1 MNLEDFIENFAAQ
14 FDETEPELF
23 TAETQFK
30 QLDEWSSLAALSI
43 IAMVDDESMESK
55 VKEIIARVLNVAF
68 DRITDDLSSGDIPE
82 WDSVGNLAIIS
93 TIEQE
98 LDLEFP
104 LEDLFDL
111 TSVRSIVEEVEKLTN
126 V

>member
-1 MNLEDFIENFAAQ
+1 MIE
-14 FDETEPELF
+14 
-23 TAETQFK
+23 
-30 QLDEWSSLAALSI
+30 SR
-43 IAMVDDESMESK
+43 
-55 VKEIIARVLNVAF
+55 VKEIIARVLNVDV
-68 DRITDDLSSGDIPE
+68 DRVTSQLSSGDIPE

-98 LDLEFP
+98 LEVEFP

-111 TSVRSIVEEVEKLTN
+111 TSVQSLIDEVTRLTN

>member
-1 MNLEDFIENFAAQ
+1 
-14 FDETEPELF
+14 
-23 TAETQFK
+23 
-30 QLDEWSSLAALSI
+30 
-43 IAMVDDESMESK
+43 MESR
-55 VKEIIARVLNVAF
+55 VKEIIARVLNVAPGL
-68 DRITDDLSSGDIPE
+68 ITDELSSGDIPE

-98 LDLEFP
+98 LDIEFP

-111 TSVRSIVEEVEKLTN
+111 TSVEAIIDEVNKLSN

>member
-1 MNLEDFIENFAAQ
+1 M
-14 FDETEPELF
+14 
-23 TAETQFK
+23 ETQVK
-30 QLDEWSSLAALSI
+30 Q
-43 IAMVDDESMESK
+43 
-55 VKEIIARVLNVAF
+55 IIARVLNVGL
-68 DRITDDLSSGDIPE
+68 DVITDDLSAGDIPE

-98 LDLEFP
+98 LDVEFP

-111 TSVRSIVEEVEKLTN
+111 TSVKAIVDKINQLKN

>member
-1 MNLEDFIENFAAQ
+1 M
-14 FDETEPELF
+14 
-23 TAETQFK
+23 ETQVK
-30 QLDEWSSLAALSI
+30 QI
-43 IAMVDDESMESK
+43 IAQ
-55 VKEIIARVLNVAF
+55 VLNVEL
-68 DRITDDLSSGDIPE
+68 DIITDELSAGDIPE

-98 LDLEFP
+98 LELEFP

-111 TSVRSIVEEVEKLTN
+111 TSVKSIIDEIIKLKH

>member
-1 MNLEDFIENFAAQ
+1 M
-14 FDETEPELF
+14 
-23 TAETQFK
+23 ETQVK
-30 QLDEWSSLAALSI
+30 QI
-43 IAMVDDESMESK
+43 IAQ
-55 VKEIIARVLNVAF
+55 VLNVEL
-68 DRITDDLSSGDIPE
+68 DKITDDLSAGDIPE

-98 LDLEFP
+98 LELEFP

-111 TSVRSIVEEVEKLTN
+111 TSVKSIIDEVNQLKH

>member
-1 MNLEDFIENFAAQ
+1 MD
-14 FDETEPELF
+14 
-23 TAETQFK
+23 TQVK
-30 QLDEWSSLAALSI
+30 QI
-43 IAMVDDESMESK
+43 IAQ
-55 VKEIIARVLNVAF
+55 VLNVEL
-68 DRITDDLSSGDIPE
+68 DIITDELSAGDIPE

-98 LDLEFP
+98 LEVEFS

-111 TSVRSIVEEVEKLTN
+111 TSVKSIIDEVNQLKH

>member
-1 MNLEDFIENFAAQ
+1 
-14 FDETEPELF
+14 
-23 TAETQFK
+23 
-30 QLDEWSSLAALSI
+30 
-43 IAMVDDESMESK
+43 MEEQ
-55 VKEIIARVLNVAF
+55 VKGIIARVLNV
-68 DRITDDLSSGDIPE
+68 DLGQITDELCSGDIPE

>member
-1 MNLEDFIENFAAQ
+1 
-14 FDETEPELF
+14 
-23 TAETQFK
+23 
-30 QLDEWSSLAALSI
+30 
-43 IAMVDDESMESK
+43 MESQ
-55 VKEIIARVLNVAF
+55 VKDIIARVLNVPL
-68 DRITDDLSSGDIPE
+68 DLVTDNLSSGDIPE

-98 LDLEFP
+98 LNIEFP

-111 TSVRSIVEEVEKLTN
+111 TSVRSIIDEVDKLNN

>member
-1 MNLEDFIENFAAQ
+1 
-14 FDETEPELF
+14 
-23 TAETQFK
+23 
-30 QLDEWSSLAALSI
+30 
-43 IAMVDDESMESK
+43 MEQQ
-55 VKEIIARVLNVAF
+55 VKEIIARVLNVEISV
-68 DRITDDLSSGDIPE
+68 ITDSLSSGDILQ

-98 LDLEFP
+98 LNIEFP

-111 TSVRSIVEEVEKLTN
+111 TSVRSLVDEVNQLMN

>member
-1 MNLEDFIENFAAQ
+1 MIE
-14 FDETEPELF
+14 
-23 TAETQFK
+23 
-30 QLDEWSSLAALSI
+30 SR
-43 IAMVDDESMESK
+43 
-55 VKEIIARVLNVAF
+55 VKEIIARVLNVPLGKV
-68 DRITDDLSSGDIPE
+68 TNDLSSGDIPE

-98 LDLEFP
+98 MEVEFP

-111 TSVRSIVEEVEKLTN
+111 TSVQTIIDEVTQLTTD